1 MSSPNC
7 LTSGSLSTDGTAYA
21 SAGLL
26 HYVEID
32 TAGAGV
38 LSCYDGSTVGKLLCT
53 VHSSNTDG
61 HINFTTPVQFGSS
74 GLYITISTGTGLVHI
89 S

>member
-7 LTSGSLSTDGTAYA
+7 KSSGLISTDGTVYA

-26 HYVEID
+26 HYAEID
-32 TAGAGV
+32 TAGPGSLDCYEGSSGGV
-38 LSCYDGSTVGKLLCT
+38 LLCT

-61 HINFTTPVQFGSS
+61 HINFTTPVSFGST
-74 GLYITISTGTGLVHI
+74 GLYVVLSTGTGVVHI